1 MYMRFHK
8 KDKNKIIQKKKKLL
22 DMKRKEFEN
31 ESKTK

>member
-1 MYMRFHK
+1 MYMCFHK
-8 KDKNKIIQKKKKLL
+8 QDKNKIIQKKKELL

>member
-1 MYMRFHK
+1 MRFHK

>member
-1 MYMRFHK
+1 MRFHK
-8 KDKNKIIQKKKKLL
+8 QDKNKIIQKKKKLL

>member
-1 MYMRFHK
+1 MRFHK
-8 KDKNKIIQKKKKLL
+8 QDKNKIIQKKKELL